1 MTAAPPGYLSYRD
14 SCAMTVSIRDARAS
28 RRDRELIEASYRDYL
43 FDLSLGGT
51 GVFPALTVTGQSEG
65 ELLAGWFRDERS
77 TPLLVLR
84 GGVPVGFALV
94 ERSLGRGAAAPQYHM
109 TEFFIRQQDR
119 GLGVGREAAGLIF
132 TRFPGDWRVTESSR
146 HSGAVNFWR
155 KVIGAYTGGRYRE
168 RLADGEVRHFFSSA
182 APEQSQP

>member
-1 MTAAPPGYLSYRD
+1 
-14 SCAMTVSIRDARAS
+14 MTVSIRDAKAS
-28 RRDRELIEASYRDYL
+28 LRDRQWIEASYRDYL
-43 FDLSLGGT
+43 FDLSAGGT

-65 ELLAGWFRDERS
+65 ELLAGWFRNDRS

-84 GGVPVGFALV
+84 AGVPVGFALV
-94 ERSLGRGAAAPQYHM
+94 ERVLGAAATSPQYHLA
-109 TEFFIRQQDR
+109 EFFIRRQDR

-146 HSGAVNFWR
+146 QSGAVNFWR

-182 APEQSQP
+182 APGQAHP